1 MHIFILSDQILDFTH
16 KPSKT
21 LLHLFFFF
29 FKKFIYL
36 FTFGYTRSSLLSG
49 LSLVAVSGDYS
60 LVSVHELLIT
70 VRAFSC
76 CRTQV

>member
-29 FKKFIYL
+29 FFNIYL
-36 FTFGYTRSSLLSG
+36 FIYFWL
-49 LSLVAVSGDYS
+49 
-60 LVSVHELLIT
+60 H
-70 VRAFSC
+70 
-76 CRTQV
+76 